1 MWRKNIC
8 REESGFL
15 YDRKYAHKCWKK
27 RELDSTEFGLVSL
40 GFSFAKNRDCRGNG
54 LEGKEFV
61 RKTTIRL
68 SYEWKIG
75 CKQELAARKNT
86 ARLPV
91 NPDLFIKQEGT
102 YIIYMDRILRKKKKD
117 SFNKQYVTFIQKEA
131 DHKGR
136 MLVGSKD

>member
-1 MWRKNIC
+1 MC
-8 REESGFL
+8 LAESGFL
-15 YDRKYAHKCWKK
+15 FDRKYAHKCWKK

-40 GFSFAKNRDCRGNG
+40 GFSFAKNRDWRGNG

-68 SYEWKIG
+68 SYEWNIG

-91 NPDLFIKQEGT
+91 NPDLFIKQKGT
-102 YIIYMDRILRKKKKD
+102 YIIYGQNIKKEKKG
-117 SFNKQYVTFIQKEA
+117 FFQ
-131 DHKGR
+131 
-136 MLVGSKD
+136 

>member
-1 MWRKNIC
+1 MWRKHIC
-8 REESGFL
+8 RAESGFL

-27 RELDSTEFGLVSL
+27 RELDSTEFGLVCL
-40 GFSFAKNRDCRGNG
+40 GFSFAKNRDWRGNG

-68 SYEWKIG
+68 SYEWTIG

-91 NPDLFIKQEGT
+91 NPALFIQQKGT
-102 YIIYMDRILRKKKKD
+102 YIIYGQNIKKEKKD

-131 DHKGR
+131 DHKGI

>member
-8 REESGFL
+8 RAESGFL

-40 GFSFAKNRDCRGNG
+40 GFSFAKNRDWRGNG

-91 NPDLFIKQEGT
+91 NPDLFIKQKGT
-102 YIIYMDRILRKKKKD
+102 YIIYGQNIKKENKRILSINNMLRLFKRKR
-117 SFNKQYVTFIQKEA
+117 IIREEC
-131 DHKGR
+131 
-136 MLVGSKD
+136 